1 MSICTYF
8 SNIDDAIRTFTQEG
22 YSRSVPTDGVGTI
35 TWDNPSASGLPTDEQ
50 IIAKAKILACDNP
63 VNALRQ
69 TRDFIISQ
77 SDWMGNQ
84 DYNMSDAWKT
94 YRQALRDITTTI
106 TDDAVRSAM
115 ADDINHSSWP
125 KKPS

>member
-22 YSRSVPTDGVGTI
+22 YSRDVPPDGVGTI

-50 IIAKAKILACDNP
+50 IIAKAKTLASDNP

-69 TRDFIISQ
+69 TRDFLISQ

-84 DYNMSDAWKT
+84 DYNMTDAWKT

-106 TDDAVRSAM
+106 TDNDTRYAM
-115 ADDINHSSWP
+115 ADDINHPSWP
-125 KKPS
+125 TKPS

>member
-22 YSRSVPTDGVGTI
+22 YSRDVPPDGVGTI

-50 IIAKAKILACDNP
+50 IIAKAKILACDNA

-69 TRDFIISQ
+69 TRDFLISQ

-84 DYNMSDAWKT
+84 DYNMSDEWKT

-106 TDDAVRSAM
+106 TDNDIRFAM
-115 ADDINHSSWP
+115 ADDINHPSWP
-125 KKPS
+125 TKPS

>member
-22 YSRSVPTDGVGTI
+22 YSRSVPLDGVGTI

-50 IIAKAKILACDNP
+50 IIAKAKILACDNA

-69 TRDFIISQ
+69 TRDFLISQ

-106 TDDAVRSAM
+106 TDNDIRFAM

-125 KKPS
+125 TKPS

>member
-1 MSICTYF
+1 MSISTYF
-8 SNIDDAIRTFTQEG
+8 NNIDDAIRTFTQEG
-22 YSRSVPTDGVGTI
+22 YSRDVPPNGVGTI

-50 IIAKAKILACDNP
+50 IIAKAKTLASDNP

-69 TRDFIISQ
+69 TRDFLISQ

-84 DYNMSDAWKT
+84 DYNISDEWKA

-125 KKPS
+125 TEPS

>member
-1 MSICTYF
+1 MSISTYF

-22 YSRSVPTDGVGTI
+22 YSRDVPPDGVGTI

-50 IIAKAKILACDNP
+50 IIAKAKTLASDNP

-69 TRDFIISQ
+69 TRDFLISQ

-84 DYNMSDAWKT
+84 DYNMTDAWKT

-106 TDDAVRSAM
+106 TDNDTRYAM
-115 ADDINHSSWP
+115 ADDINHPSWP
-125 KKPS
+125 TKPS

>member
-1 MSICTYF
+1 MSISTYF
-8 SNIDDAIRTFTQEG
+8 NNIDDAIRTFTQEG

-69 TRDFIISQ
+69 TRDFLISQ

-106 TDDAVRSAM
+106 TDNDTRYAM
-115 ADDINHSSWP
+115 ADDINHPSWP
-125 KKPS
+125 TKPS

>member
-22 YSRSVPTDGVGTI
+22 YSRDVPPDGVGTI

-50 IIAKAKILACDNP
+50 IIAKAKTLASDNP

-69 TRDFIISQ
+69 TRDFLISQ

-84 DYNMSDAWKT
+84 DYNMTDAWKT

-125 KKPS
+125 TKPS

>member
-1 MSICTYF
+1 MSISTYF
-8 SNIDDAIRTFTQEG
+8 SNIDDAIKTLTQEG
-22 YSRSVPTDGVGTI
+22 YSRSVPLVGVGTI
-35 TWDNPSASGLPTDEQ
+35 TWDNPTATGLPTDEQ

-63 VNALRQ
+63 VNALRE
-69 TRDFIISQ
+69 TRDFLISQ

-84 DYNMSDAWKT
+84 DYNISDEWKA

-106 TDDAVRSAM
+106 TDNSVRLAM

-125 KKPS
+125 TKPS

>member
-22 YSRSVPTDGVGTI
+22 YSRDVPPDGVGKI

-50 IIAKAKILACDNP
+50 IIAKAKTLASDNP

-69 TRDFIISQ
+69 TRDFLISQ

-84 DYNMSDAWKT
+84 DYNMTDAWKT

-106 TDDAVRSAM
+106 TDNDTRYAM
-115 ADDINHSSWP
+115 ADDINHPSWP
-125 KKPS
+125 TKPS

>member
-22 YSRSVPTDGVGTI
+22 YSRDVPPDGVGTI

-106 TDDAVRSAM
+106 TDNDTRFAM

-125 KKPS
+125 TKPS

>member
-1 MSICTYF
+1 MSISTYF

-22 YSRSVPTDGVGTI
+22 YSRSVPLDGVGTI

-50 IIAKAKILACDNP
+50 IIAKAKTLASDNA

-69 TRDFIISQ
+69 TRDFLISQ

-84 DYNMSDAWKT
+84 DYNISDEWKA

-106 TDDAVRSAM
+106 TDDAVSSAM
-115 ADDINHSSWP
+115 PDDINHSSWP
-125 KKPS
+125 TKPS

>member
-22 YSRSVPTDGVGTI
+22 YSRDVPPDGVGTI

-69 TRDFIISQ
+69 TRDFLISQ

-84 DYNMSDAWKT
+84 DYNISDEWKA
-94 YRQALRDITTTI
+94 YRQALRDVP
-106 TDDAVRSAM
+106 ANN
-115 ADDINHSSWP
+115 ADPDNISWP
-125 KKPS
+125 TKPS

>member
-22 YSRSVPTDGVGTI
+22 YSRDVPPDGVGTI
-35 TWDNPSASGLPTDEQ
+35 TWDNPDASGLPTDEQ

-69 TRDFIISQ
+69 TRDFLISQ

-106 TDDAVRSAM
+106 TDNDTRFAM

-125 KKPS
+125 TKPS